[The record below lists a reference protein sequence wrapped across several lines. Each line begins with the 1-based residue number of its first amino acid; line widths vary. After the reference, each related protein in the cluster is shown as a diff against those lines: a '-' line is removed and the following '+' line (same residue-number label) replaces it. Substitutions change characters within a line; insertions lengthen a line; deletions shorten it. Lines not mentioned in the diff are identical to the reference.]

1 MALTVAIFIV
11 GRSVTLKLY
20 LNETRFQLEDFKIAL
35 GHETEES
42 ISKKLRYSP
51 KRTPMNLL
59 ARILIY
65 PILLSAIA
73 LSVYN
78 AQEFP
83 KGLFLALICSTY
95 LIADLTI
102 LFRK

>member
-73 LSVYN
+73 LS
-78 AQEFP
+78 
-83 KGLFLALICSTY
+83 I
-95 LIADLTI
+95 
-102 LFRK
+102 